1 VTPHLKR
8 PLAIAAV
15 TLGAMAALAAPA
27 QAANTAMT
35 VPTAAVAPHTP
46 GLAFPV
52 ADPDAQATLPAVGL
66 PGTPSAAPAG
76 LPPAGGP
83 LVQAALQQNLD
94 ADDVAPAGP
103 TLGATIKRIKL
114 WQSLTCFGI
123 LVAAVPFARRF
134 ALRR

>member
-1 VTPHLKR
+1 MTLHLKR

-15 TLGAMAALAAPA
+15 MIGAVAAFGVPA
-27 QAANTAMT
+27 QAASAATTA
-35 VPTAAVAPHTP
+35 VVQHAAAP
-46 GLAFPV
+46 AFPA
-52 ADPDAQATLPAVGL
+52 ADAGAPVTTPTVGL

-76 LPPAGGP
+76 LPAANGAVGPAA
-83 LVQAALQQNLD
+83 VRENLD
-94 ADDVAPAGP
+94 ADNAAPSGP
-103 TLGATIKRIKL
+103 TVGQTIKRIKL